1 MLYSVPEFY
10 SSPNDNQSH
19 GYVCFIP
26 TEQYSEFIERLVY
39 LIESIKSYSKNLK
52 PNIAG
57 VANCNGEDITTSFK
71 GADKYLKNIGF
82 KKKNESM
89 INLAR
94 YYPPANKADKTIDWL
109 YFIFIKNYQCWRDYW
124 TIYLVYDSAFIDSLT
139 KPIFDSF
146 NKFCLGA
153 SYYYCMFGNITKKAD
168 PTSMLPGLFRAQD
181 HYDFS
186 FNFSMHVVGSRLS
199 DHMRWEQ
206 YGVYKEDNPYLYF
219 LLEEQCFSEK
229 KLEAIS
235 KELDLEKWI
244 SQKGYRGQIS
254 HTDEGMV
261 CWHIEPANVQGV
273 MEELSKF
280 EIVLPYITIHSP
292 LRYFDW
298 QAYHR

>member
-26 TEQYSEFIERLVY
+26 TEQYPELIDRLVD
-39 LIESIKSYSKNLK
+39 LLESIKGIYKNIK
-52 PNIAG
+52 PNSSS
-57 VANCNGEDITTSFK
+57 VTNCNGEDITTSFK
-71 GADKYLKNIGF
+71 GVDEHLNNIEADKKT
-82 KKKNESM
+82 ESM
-89 INLAR
+89 ISVAR
-94 YYPPANKADKTIDWL
+94 YHPPVKEADKTIDWL
-109 YFIFIKNYQCWRDYW
+109 YYILLNNTYCKRDYW
-124 TIYLVYDSAFIDSLT
+124 TIYLVYDSAFIESLN
-139 KPIFDSF
+139 KPIFDEI
-146 NKFCLGA
+146 NKFCLNT
-153 SYYYCMFGNITKKAD
+153 SYYCCKFRKITKKAD
-168 PTSMLPGLFRAQD
+168 PTSMLIGLFRAQD

-186 FNFSMHVVGSRLS
+186 FNFSKLVVGSRLS
-199 DHMRWEQ
+199 NHMRWEY

-219 LLEEQCFSEK
+219 LLDEQCFSEK
-229 KLEAIS
+229 KLKAIS

-261 CWHIEPANVQGV
+261 CWHIKPANVQGV